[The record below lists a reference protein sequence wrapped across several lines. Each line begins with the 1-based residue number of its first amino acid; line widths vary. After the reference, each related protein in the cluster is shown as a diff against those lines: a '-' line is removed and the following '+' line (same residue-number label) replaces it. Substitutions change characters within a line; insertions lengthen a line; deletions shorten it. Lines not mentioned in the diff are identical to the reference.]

1 MSARLNW
8 TSAIAPTPPPVPAN
22 GHWLMGLIAAIA
34 ILAGAALHYAGGE
47 TATVAY
53 EEAEAVV
60 VALGAGPARRLE
72 APPAGVEAAEADEAT
87 VVAERAEDAPP
98 PAPPPEPRKIAG
110 FSDGEG
116 RLSSGTGGTGTGPP
130 AVLPP
135 PPPPASRPAPPPPK
149 PAAPPPLDYNF
160 IQKSHRIYMEQI
172 IYPAASL
179 RRREQG
185 MGILRVVIDR
195 SGRVLDWRLRKSTGY
210 ERLDQEIRRVA
221 QITKQL
227 DPLPDA
233 YPADRAEADLKIIFF
248 IEYVDSDEG

>member
-1 MSARLNW
+1 
-8 TSAIAPTPPPVPAN
+8 
-22 GHWLMGLIAAIA
+22 MGLVAAVA
-34 ILAGAALHYAGGE
+34 LLAGAVLHYAHE
-47 TATVAY
+47 VPATVAS

-72 APPAGVEAAEADEAT
+72 APPAGVEAAEEAT

-98 PAPPPEPRKIAG
+98 PTAPPQPRKVAG
-110 FSDGEG
+110 FADGDG
-116 RLSSGTGGTGTGPP
+116 PPSSGTGGMGTGPP

-135 PPPPASRPAPPPPK
+135 PPPPRPAPAPPPV

-160 IQKSHRIYMEQI
+160 IQKSHRIYMQQI
-172 IYPAASL
+172 VYPAASL

-185 MGILRVVIDR
+185 TGILRIVIDR
-195 SGRVLDWRLRKSTGY
+195 SGKVLDWRLRQSTGF
-210 ERLDQEIRRVA
+210 ERLDEEIRRVA
-221 QITKQL
+221 GITRQL

-248 IEYVDSDEG
+248 IEYVDRDGN